1 MNYSNSQRVGVIL
14 HLTALLFG
22 AYCLSD
28 KWKTIAVL
36 AHGLNMIY
44 PASNKKLFQKILL
57 FNGTLLSEYPVG
69 TKPDKFRFIN

>member
-1 MNYSNSQRVGVIL
+1 MSKLIFAVSTDTYSF
-14 HLTALLFG
+14 A
-22 AYCLSD
+22 CLSD

-36 AHGLNMIY
+36 AYGLNMIY